1 MRKVLAHVPVLRC
14 RSQRSWLLLCLGI
27 CLGLVIPGWSLASEE
42 PEDPDGATD
51 PSAEAVTSSEI
62 TIAGSRLSFLEGG
75 DPRAL
80 TVLFLHGGRFTSQ
93 TWKELGTLD
102 LLVRRGY
109 RILALDLPG
118 YGRSE
123 KSEKLPPSDVLASF
137 VTLVAQQPVVVVSPS
152 MSGRY
157 SFPFLV
163 RRPSQ
168 IAGFVAVAPVEIAT
182 YSERLEGSEVPT
194 LLVWGE
200 NDEVIPVRESKTL
213 LEAMG
218 RSRRVV
224 LEGASHACYLDRP
237 IDFHRE
243 LLQFLAGLGH

>member
-1 MRKVLAHVPVLRC
+1 MKRLPIC
-14 RSQRSWLLLCLGI
+14 LLLCLGL
-27 CLGLVIPGWSLASEE
+27 CLGLLVPGSSVGTEE
-42 PEDPDGATD
+42 ADAALESPVEGI
-51 PSAEAVTSSEI
+51 SSSEI
-62 TIAGSRLSFLEGG
+62 SIGGARLHFLEGG

-109 RILALDLPG
+109 RVLALDLPG
-118 YGRSE
+118 FGQSE
-123 KSEKLPPSDVLASF
+123 KAEKLPPSDVLASF
-137 VTLVAQQPVVVVSPS
+137 ATLVAQQPVVVVSPS
-152 MSGRY
+152 MSGRF
-157 SFPFLV
+157 SFPFLA

-168 IAGFVAVAPVEIAT
+168 VTGFVAVAPVEIAT
-182 YSERLEGSEVPT
+182 YAERLKGSQVPA

-200 NDEVIPVRESKTL
+200 NDDVIPLRESKPL
-213 LEAMG
+213 LEAMS

-243 LLQFLAGLGH
+243 LLQFLAGLGY